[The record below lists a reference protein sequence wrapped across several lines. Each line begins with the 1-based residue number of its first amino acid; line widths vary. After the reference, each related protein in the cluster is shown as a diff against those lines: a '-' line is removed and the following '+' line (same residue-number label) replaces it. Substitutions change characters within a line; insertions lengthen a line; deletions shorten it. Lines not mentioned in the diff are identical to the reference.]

1 MKNYYFLLIT
11 FFVMNP
17 LFSQDFKFG
26 KVSEEEVLEKVHPLD
41 SAANAVIL
49 YKSEDTY
56 YELNQNTGFTLV
68 TDVHERIKIY
78 NKEGFDWAT
87 KEITAYQSGSDRQK
101 IINVKGNTYNIVNGK
116 LEDEK
121 LHKDGI
127 FDEEVNKYR
136 LKTKF
141 TMPAVTDGSVIE
153 FSYTIRSPFLTRIGD
168 TRLQYTIPVN
178 RMEVKVKIPEFF
190 GFKLHS
196 NLKSGL
202 IFNIDKSGDT
212 FRYTYQESNR
222 RNNGWTM
229 SSNYSSNSIDYKLD
243 VYEIN
248 QDDIPALKE
257 EPFVDYL
264 ENYAAYIK
272 WELMFTKFPNSPVK
286 NLTESW
292 EKVTKTIYD
301 GSLGSELDQE
311 RYFRKDIDELLK
323 GVSNPETKVALIY
336 GFVKKKVRWNDFV
349 GCYAENGL
357 KSAYKEGVGNCA
369 DINLMLTAMLRYA
382 GLTANPVLISTPD
395 NGIPVFPTRNGFN
408 YVVSCVELQDQTVL
422 LDATDP
428 LAAIGE
434 LPKRA
439 RNFQGRLIREEG
451 SSDWVDLIPNTVS
464 EEKVYM
470 YLGLNDSLK
479 LEGKASK
486 AHQGLYAKRFRENNG
501 MSDEKYLEKLESK
514 LGGFTISELVV
525 DNKKDISENI
535 REAYTFTAKNAVE
548 EINGKI
554 YLQPFLFDAVRENP
568 FKADERNYPIFFD
581 FPSLQNENITFV
593 APEGYI
599 LESVPESGIFQLN
612 GGEVKYTFLVQQSG
626 SVLSIRSTLD
636 LPKTY
641 FTPEDYEGLKKFYSQ
656 IIEKQTEAIVL
667 SKI

>member
-1 MKNYYFLLIT
+1 MRNFLFT
-11 FFVMNP
+11 
-17 LFSQDFKFG
+17 LFLVAFSVANGQDFKFG
-26 KVSEEEVLEKVHPLD
+26 KVSKEEVLEKIHPLD
-41 SAANAVIL
+41 STANAAIL
-49 YKSEDTY
+49 YKSENTY
-56 YELNQNTGFTLV
+56 YEFNQNAGFTLV
-68 TDVHERIKIY
+68 TDIHERIKIY
-78 NKEGFDWAT
+78 NKEGFDWAN

-101 IINVKGNTYNIVNGK
+101 IVSIKGNTYNIVDGK

-141 TMPAVTDGSVIE
+141 TMPAVTEGSVIE
-153 FSYTIRSPFLTRIGD
+153 YSYSIRSPFLTNLGE

-178 RMEVKVKIPEFF
+178 RIEVKVKIPEFF

-196 NLKSGL
+196 NLKSRL

-212 FRYTYQESNR
+212 FRYTYQEANR
-222 RNNGWTM
+222 RSNGLTR
-229 SSNYSSNSIDYKLD
+229 SSDYSSNSIDYNLA
-243 VYEIN
+243 VYEIKEDN
-248 QDDIPALKE
+248 IPALKE

-272 WELMFTKFPNSPVK
+272 WELMYTKFPNSPVE
-286 NLTESW
+286 NFTESW

-301 GSLGSELDQE
+301 GSLGKELSQE
-311 RYFRKDIDELLK
+311 RYFKKDIDELLK
-323 GVSNPETKVALIY
+323 GISNPETKISLIY
-336 GFVKKKVRWNDFV
+336 DFVKNKVRWNNFV
-349 GCYAENGL
+349 GYYADNGL
-357 KSAYKEGVGNCA
+357 RSAYKEGVGNCA
-369 DINLMLTAMLRYA
+369 DVNLLLTAMLRYA
-382 GLTANPVLISTPD
+382 GLTANPVLLSTPD

-408 YVVSCVELQDQTVL
+408 YVISCVELQGQTVL

-451 SSDWVDLIPNTVS
+451 SSDWVDLIPSTVS
-464 EEKVYM
+464 EEKVYT
-470 YLGLNDSLK
+470 YFGLNDGLQ

-501 MSDEKYLEKLESK
+501 MSDEEYLEKLQLK
-514 LGGFTISELVV
+514 LGQYTISDLVV
-525 DNKKDISENI
+525 ENKVSINEDIK
-535 REAYTFTAKNAVE
+535 EAYTFTAKNPVE

-554 YLQPFLFDAVRENP
+554 YLQPFLFNAVQENP

-581 FPSLQNENITFV
+581 FPFLQNEIITFI

-612 GGEVKYTFLVQQSG
+612 GGEVKYTFIVQQNG
-626 SVLSIRSTLD
+626 AILNIRSTLD

-641 FTPEDYEGLKKFYSQ
+641 FTPEDYDGLKKFYSQ